1 MTMIDRRHIEALVAI
16 ADVGTITGAAQ
27 QLHVS
32 QPTLSRTLGQLEELV
47 GVRLVDRSTH
57 HLELTE
63 SGARFLV
70 DARLALASIDAA
82 VAVARDTVRPL
93 RLGYSWATNE
103 RIATILAA
111 WERAEPDVPVVATYT
126 EATAAGLAEG
136 TFDVVVARDPQ
147 DARRERWITLDSEER
162 WAAVPRRHRFAR
174 RKELRLADLTDETIV
189 VSTHGT
195 TRLTMWPE
203 DARPTHTVATGST
216 DEWLVEVA
224 TGHGIGVTVGSTVR
238 SRPHPDVVYVRVVDA
253 PPVDLRL
260 VTRRRPAHPY
270 ARRFLDVAA
279 DA

>member
-1 MTMIDRRHIEALVAI
+1 MTMVDRRHLEALVAI
-16 ADVGTITGAAQ
+16 VDAGTITGAAR
-27 QLHVS
+27 QLHVA

-57 HLELTE
+57 HLALTE
-63 SGARFLV
+63 AGTRFAAE
-70 DARLALASIDAA
+70 ARLALSAIEGA
-82 VAVARDTVRPL
+82 VAAARDAVRPL

-103 RIATILAA
+103 RVATILAT

-126 EATAAGLAEG
+126 EATEAGLAEG
-136 TFDVVVARDPQ
+136 TFDVVVTRSPH
-147 DARRERWITLDSEER
+147 DARRERSITLDTEQR
-162 WAAVPRRHRFAR
+162 WAAVPRRHRLAR
-174 RKELRLADLTDETIV
+174 RKELHLADLADETIV
-189 VSTHGT
+189 VSEHGT
-195 TRLTMWPE
+195 TRLTMWA
-203 DARPTHTVATGST
+203 DGARPTRTVATGST

-238 SRPHPDVVYVRVVDA
+238 SRPHPDIVYVPVVDA

-279 DA
+279 G